1 MTTVQIVSI
10 CVSIVGWLSTL
21 IASGKILS
29 YRIKKLEDKIDRI
42 NDIYDRIAVIEYVLG
57 IGYHAIKGCRK
68 FADVAEEIDKMNKDN
83 EIERDSASVE

>member
-42 NDIYDRIAVIEYVLG
+42 NDVYDRLAVIEYVLG
-57 IGYHAIKGCRK
+57 IGYHAIKGSRK
-68 FADVAEEIDKMNKDN
+68 FADVAKEIDKMNKDN

>member
-42 NDIYDRIAVIEYVLG
+42 NDVYDRLAVIEYVLG
-57 IGYHAIKGCRK
+57 IGYHAIKGSRK
-68 FADVAEEIDKMNKDN
+68 FADVAAEIDKMNKDN
-83 EIERDSASVE
+83 EIERDSASVV